1 MKGEL
6 KEMNKV
12 TIINA
17 AKAFKNG
24 VVKHGPAI
32 LTGIGI
38 LGMGTAMYS
47 AIKATPK
54 AMLLIDQKREELGL
68 EPEDSLKPVEVV
80 KTAWKPYVPAA
91 VLAITSAG
99 CFIGANTINARRNA
113 ALATAYQVSTTAF
126 KEYRDKVMKTVGEET
141 AHGIREKIV
150 DDKKE
155 RIVENHQEGQTVIV
169 SGGRNEM
176 ILEPLTNQTFYS
188 SINAVEKIVND
199 LNGRMID
206 GMEMYI
212 SLNEF
217 LDAFNL
223 PHHIMGE
230 EIGWAVHDRIDIAF
244 DSKITDKGEA
254 CITIDYLR
262 PPFHG
267 FRDLH

>member
-1 MKGEL
+1 
-6 KEMNKV
+6 MNKV

-17 AKAFKNG
+17 AKAFKSG
-24 VVKHGPAI
+24 VVKRSPAI

-38 LGMGTAMYS
+38 LGMGTALYS
-47 AIKATPK
+47 VGKATPK
-54 AMLLIDQKREELGL
+54 AMQLIEEKKEELGL
-68 EPEDSLKPVEVV
+68 EPEDSLKPVEIV
-80 KTAWKPYVPAA
+80 KTAWKPYIPAA
-91 VLAITSAG
+91 VLAVTSAG

-126 KEYRDKVMKTVGEET
+126 KEYRDKVVKTVGEET
-141 AHGIREKIV
+141 AHEIREKLTE
-150 DDKKE
+150 DKKE
-155 RIVENHQEGQTVIV
+155 RIKESLPDGQTVII

-230 EIGWAVHDRIDIAF
+230 EIGWTVHDRIDITF

-254 CITIDYLR
+254 CITVEYLR

>member
-1 MKGEL
+1 
-6 KEMNKV
+6 MNKV

-24 VVKHGPAI
+24 AVKHSPTI
-32 LTGIGI
+32 LTVVGVI
-38 LGMGTAMYS
+38 GMGTAMYTTMT
-47 AIKATPK
+47 ATPK
-54 AMLLIDQKREELGL
+54 AMRLIEEKKKEL
-68 EPEDSLKPVEVV
+68 ELAPDESLKPIEVAKV
-80 KTAWKPYVPAA
+80 AWKPYVPAA
-91 VLAITSAG
+91 LLAITSAG
-99 CFIGANTINARRNA
+99 CFIGANTINTRRNA

-126 KEYRDKVMKTVGEET
+126 KEYRDKVVKTVGEET
-141 AHGIREKIV
+141 AHEIREKLTE
-150 DDKKE
+150 DKKE
-155 RIVENHQEGQTVIV
+155 RIKENHPDGQTVIV

-188 SINAVEKIVND
+188 SINAVEKAVND